1 MGLYGSYL
9 DYQPFTMWDA
19 RPSRPSLQPSAV
31 ATPWQRNAAH
41 RSVGRREHVEDVHGT
56 QQGGAA
62 WRRRPGEHLDLSK
75 GDGSG
80 KSRNSIYI
88 YIYRYIHIYIYIRIY
103 IYIYPNSIYLYI
115 DIYSP

>member
-1 MGLYGSYL
+1 MNIPTYIYIDIIFIYIYMGLYGSYL

-56 QQGGAA
+56 QQGEQRGA
-62 WRRRPGEHLDLSK
+62 GGQGNTLT
-75 GDGSG
+75 
-80 KSRNSIYI
+80 
-88 YIYRYIHIYIYIRIY
+88 
-103 IYIYPNSIYLYI
+103 
-115 DIYSP
+115 